1 MSTDVAQANLLAWYL
16 EDFRRFCALLEI
28 SDKGG
33 RRVPFKLNE
42 IQRLY
47 CKNAGQRDVILK
59 ARQVGFTTLIL
70 ALDVYRFLTVRGA
83 RVVIVCQSMT
93 GNGPVKT
100 LATTIKR
107 FFACIRKAGISL
119 NFSTETYNEWA
130 LKERDA
136 SLRIIVAGASE
147 ASAVKAGRSGTV
159 THLHATEVAFWEYAD
174 DTLNALLEC
183 VPGPEHGSSVLF
195 ESTPNGAA
203 GYFYRQCQKAIEG
216 NGGYRLH
223 FYAWHD
229 AKEYSTPLD
238 PGEVIVPANDRE
250 ALLMSKGVT
259 PEQIKWYRG
268 KVADNGQ
275 DRTDQEYPSDQESC
289 FLASGRTFF
298 DQAVNTAMLERAR
311 EPLEKLEN
319 DRLWIF
325 KRPEPGH
332 GYVIGGDTSEGTGG
346 DDSAAPILDWESGEH
361 VATVLCQLEPRDYG
375 LLLMRTGYLYN
386 TALIAVER
394 NNHGHSVIQ
403 TLNHPPPLDDGTP
416 QDAYPAIY
424 VFTDEKQGWPTSPV
438 TRPVML
444 DDLND
449 AHRKGYFVTPDRRLL
464 QQIKTFV
471 IGTNGKPAAASG
483 EKDDLVMGGA
493 IAWEVRQR
501 GGWIPP
507 PPANDGVGGYQRAA
521 W

>member
-1 MSTDVAQANLLAWYL
+1 MTADVAQANLLAWYL

-28 SDKGG
+28 SGKDG

-47 CKNAGQRDVILK
+47 CKGKGQRDVILK
-59 ARQVGFTTLIL
+59 ARQVGFTTLVL
-70 ALDVYRFLTVRGA
+70 ALDVYKFLTVRGA

-107 FFACIRKAGISL
+107 FFQCIRNAGIAL
-119 NFSTETYNEWA
+119 NFSTETGNEWA
-130 LKERDA
+130 IAERDA

-183 VPGPEHGSSVLF
+183 VPGPEHGSSIIF

-203 GYFYRQCQKAIEG
+203 GYFYRQCKKAQNG
-216 NGGYRLH
+216 QGGYKLH
-223 FYAWHD
+223 FYAWYE
-229 AKEYSTPLD
+229 AKEYAIPLER
-238 PGEVIVPANDRE
+238 GEVIEPENERE
-250 ALLMSKGVT
+250 RLLVAKGVT
-259 PEQIKWYRG
+259 PEQLKWYRG

-275 DRTDQEYPSDQESC
+275 DRTDQEYPSDAESC

-298 DQAVNTAMLERAR
+298 DQKVNTPLLERAE
-311 EPLEKLEN
+311 EPVEKAEGDL
-319 DRLWIF
+319 LWIY
-325 KRPEPGH
+325 KHPEPGR
-332 GYVIGGDTSEGTGG
+332 GYVIGADVAEGVGK
-346 DDSAAPILDWESGEH
+346 DDSAAPVLDWETGEH
-361 VATVLCQLEPRDYG
+361 VATVLCEFVEPHDYA
-375 LLLMRTGYLYN
+375 LLLMRVGYLYN
-386 TALIAVER
+386 TALLAVER

-403 TLNHPPPLDDGTP
+403 TLNHPPPAEDGSLVG
-416 QDAYPAIY
+416 AYPCIY
-424 VFTDEKQGWPTSPV
+424 VGDDKKPGWLTSPI

-444 DDLND
+444 DDLNN
-449 AHRKGYFVTPDRRLL
+449 AHRKGFFVSTDARLL
-464 QQIKTFV
+464 QQCKTFV
-471 IGTNGKPAAASG
+471 IGTDGKPAAASG
-483 EKDDLVMGGA
+483 EKDDLVMGTA
-493 IAWEVRQR
+493 IAWQIRQR
-501 GGWIPP
+501 GGWVPP
-507 PPANDGVGGYQRAA
+507 PPPQDATGYERQY